1 MSAVLS
7 SSLAQ
12 QINIHEAKT
21 NLSRLVEEAMA
32 GADIVIA
39 KAGKPMVRLVPVE
52 PKRQPIKLGLW
63 EGRTDIVLP
72 DDIKGFAR
80 EEIAAMFNSR
90 PDKFD
95 NL

>member
-7 SSLAQ
+7 Q

-21 NLSRLVEEAMA
+21 NLSRLVEEAMT

-52 PKRQPIKLGLW
+52 RQRKPIKLGLLAN
-63 EGRTDIVLP
+63 RTDIVLP

-90 PDKFD
+90 PNKFD

>member
-1 MSAVLS
+1 MSAILT
-7 SSLAQ
+7 Q

-21 NLSRLVEEAMA
+21 NLSRLVEEAMG

-52 PKRQPIKLGLW
+52 TKRRPIKLGLW
-63 EGRTDIVLP
+63 EGRADIVLP
-72 DDIKGFAR
+72 DDVKGFAR

-90 PDKFD
+90 PNKFD
-95 NL
+95 DL